1 MCFALASLGYRKE
14 PIREWPSAKCT
25 ACCSLPKE
33 AGNKKMLSQIFL
45 QQLRPFFRAGV
56 MSFHISATLLLDSAA
71 ITGKFL
77 SISVLRSIHWSV
89 LLQSEFCFVLRT
101 WRAPHQHLYFWT
113 WRGRGCK
120 VPQILPTQT
129 QSSFNATSAF
139 EASRTAS
146 IFPSSEWM
154 PHVFFVCF
162 LFWFWFWL
170 VVFLRNWGYRE
181 DLKTEFKFP
190 FYKWH
195 LHL

>member
-129 QSSFNATSAF
+129 IILQCHFCIWGF
-139 EASRTAS
+139 QDCIYLS
-146 IFPSSEWM
+146 IFWM
-154 PHVFFVCF
+154 NASCFFCLFFVLVLVLVLVCFFGVFFV
-162 LFWFWFWL
+162 
-170 VVFLRNWGYRE
+170 VVWSF
-181 DLKTEFKFP
+181 
-190 FYKWH
+190 
-195 LHL
+195 

>member
-1 MCFALASLGYRKE
+1 
-14 PIREWPSAKCT
+14 
-25 ACCSLPKE
+25 
-33 AGNKKMLSQIFL
+33 MLSQIFL

-162 LFWFWFWL
+162 LFWFWFWFWF
-170 VVFLRNWGYRE
+170 VFLGFFLLLFGLFRVAPRAYRRSQAMDRIRATAAHHSHSHRNSGSKPCLQPMPQLMATQ
-181 DLKTEFKFP
+181 DP
-190 FYKWH
+190 
-195 LHL
+195 